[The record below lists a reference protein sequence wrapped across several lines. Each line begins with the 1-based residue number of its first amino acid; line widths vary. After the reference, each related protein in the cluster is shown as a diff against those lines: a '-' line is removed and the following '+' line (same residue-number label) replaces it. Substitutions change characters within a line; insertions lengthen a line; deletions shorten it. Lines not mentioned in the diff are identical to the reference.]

1 MLVSRNT
8 SHKTEKNTKLLS
20 VSTVLICYRK
30 EYKMLYDKHL
40 RALRSGH
47 FQMND
52 HHRNELKCKQKCAL
66 KQ

>member
-1 MLVSRNT
+1 
-8 SHKTEKNTKLLS
+8 
-20 VSTVLICYRK
+20 
-30 EYKMLYDKHL
+30 MLYDKHL